1 MDRFF
6 DGVQSWT
13 ERYLTKR
20 KARKLAAKRK
30 KKTFKSEALEW
41 IDAILFAVVV
51 IFLVNQFLFQF
62 FIIPSPSMLDTLL
75 VKDRVMV
82 SKLTYGIE
90 VFPQGPKILDSRI
103 PDRDEIITFYNPQ
116 YESKGAFFNIFSQI
130 LYMIT
135 FSLVNI
141 DVDEQGNMREKLL
154 VKRSAA
160 AAGDTV
166 TFINGDAYIKPAG
179 TGEFVLE
186 SEFRES
192 NGLSTAPHRT
202 IEEEAYTWYNAMG
215 RINGLSAAGV
225 STGYIPKYLVNDYKA
240 LDDSISF
247 TDLYEYNKQTALGTM
262 MVDPMDMSARSTWAK
277 YATGVYVPEGHV
289 LPLGDNRDNSQDGRY
304 FGPIDADNIN
314 GKVVFRIWPLNRI
327 GSLIGE

>member
-179 TGEFVLE
+179 TSEFISE
-186 SEFRES
+186 AEFREN

-215 RINGLSAAGV
+215 RINGLSAGGL
-225 STGYIPKYLVNDYKA
+225 STGYMPRYLVNDYKA
-240 LDDSISF
+240 LDDSVSF
-247 TDLYEYNKQTALGTM
+247 TDLYE
-262 MVDPMDMSARSTWAK
+262 
-277 YATGVYVPEGHV
+277 
-289 LPLGDNRDNSQDGRY
+289 
-304 FGPIDADNIN
+304 
-314 GKVVFRIWPLNRI
+314 
-327 GSLIGE
+327 